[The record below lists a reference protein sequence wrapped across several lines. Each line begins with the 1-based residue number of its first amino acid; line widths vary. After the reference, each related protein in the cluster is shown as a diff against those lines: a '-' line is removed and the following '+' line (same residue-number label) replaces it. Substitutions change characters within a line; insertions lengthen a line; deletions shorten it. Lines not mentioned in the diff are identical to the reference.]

1 MLEIKLESA
10 SATQSPICC
19 MIGGLILLNSS
30 EIVIHLAQI
39 PIYPTTTTFNSIR
52 RMEKKIS
59 QGIQSLGALV

>member
-1 MLEIKLESA
+1 MPETKLESA

-39 PIYPTTTTFNSIR
+39 PIYPTITFNSIR